1 MIDNPI
7 FTVAKTSDLVKR
19 KDGYQY
25 DREHFKAHPDMYCSD
40 FGKFSGKTTIFIPC
54 HFWAPAQPKYLTM
67 DMLGFTR
74 IDVVG
79 DVTCDI
85 TGSVETTVR
94 PSTHDNPFY
103 GIDRAKW
110 EETDAMSGSA
120 VGVMAVDTLP
130 NAIPVEASTNFGEKL
145 MEHVF
150 PALMN
155 VDPDRVIE
163 RATLIRKGELTA
175 PFSYLKPFA
184 GV

>member
-1 MIDNPI
+1 
-7 FTVAKTSDLVKR
+7 
-19 KDGYQY
+19 
-25 DREHFKAHPDMYCSD
+25 
-40 FGKFSGKTTIFIPC
+40 
-54 HFWAPAQPKYLTM
+54 
-67 DMLGFTR
+67 MLGFTR

-85 TGSVETTVR
+85 NGSVETTVR

-103 GIDRAKW
+103 GIDRIKL
-110 EETDAMSGSA
+110 EETDEMSDSA
-120 VGVMAVDTLP
+120 IGVMAVDTLP
-130 NAIPVEASTNFGEKL
+130 NAIPVEASTDFGEKL

-155 VDPDRVIE
+155 VDTDRVIE